1 MERPRVNFEVWPE
14 AIELGHLFAARG
26 YELALVGGPVRDL
39 LLHRRS
45 HDLDFCTSAHP
56 DEFEPILRHW
66 GRDGFWDMGRKFGT
80 LGAMRRREDGTEV
93 KVEITTYRSDT
104 YDPESRKPEVSYG
117 DSLEGD
123 LSRRDFTVNAM
134 ALRVP
139 QLEFVD
145 PFGGASDLAKGVLRT
160 PVDPYQSFDD
170 DPLRMMRAVR
180 FVAQL
185 GFSIAPDTAAA
196 ISDMTDRIDIV
207 SAERVR
213 DELTKLLLSDRPRAG
228 VEALVESGLADIVFP
243 EIPALQLE
251 IDEHHRHKD
260 VFEHTMIVL
269 DRAIALETGPE
280 GPVPAPDLTLRLAA
294 LTHDIGKPKTRRF
307 EPGGKVSFHHHDAV
321 GAKMT
326 RKRLKALRF
335 DHHLVED
342 VSELVNLH
350 LRFHGYVEEPWTDS
364 AVRRYVKDAGPLY
377 ERLNRR
383 YTQQTSAA
391 VVAEMVQREYINDA
405 RYAETR
411 AHALLAAKKSRRAAA
426 QNLRQKGLAAG
437 EIQQALDAVY
447 TPDVSGEDPELE
459 AAAAL
464 VEGHYRKKLEA
475 GRRDLVIAALQRRGF
490 SYSVIKEAIRRV
502 EEGE

>member
-1 MERPRVNFEVWPE
+1 MTFEVWPE
-14 AIELGHLFAARG
+14 AIELGRMFADRG

-45 HDLDFCTSAHP
+45 HDLDFCSSARP
-56 DEFEPILRHW
+56 EEFEPILRRW

-80 LGAMRRREDGTEV
+80 LGAMRRRADGTEV
-93 KVEITTYRSDT
+93 KVEVTTYRSDSYT
-104 YDPESRKPEVSYG
+104 PDSRKPEVNYG
-117 DSLEGD
+117 DTLEGD

-160 PVDPYQSFDD
+160 PVKPEQSFDD

-185 GFSIAPDTAAA
+185 GFRIEPETAEA
-196 ISDMTDRIDIV
+196 ITAMVDRIDIV

-213 DELTKLLLSDRPRAG
+213 DELTKLLLSDRPRTG
-228 VEALVESGLADIVFP
+228 VEALVESGLADRVFP

-251 IDEHHRHKD
+251 LDEHHRHKD

-269 DRAIALETGPE
+269 DRAVALETGSD

-294 LTHDIGKPKTRRF
+294 LMHDIGKPKTRRF
-307 EPGGKVSFHHHDAV
+307 EAGGKVSFHHHDAV
-321 GAKMT
+321 GAKLA

-335 DHHLVED
+335 DHHVVDD

-350 LRFHGYVEEPWTDS
+350 LRFHGYVDEPWTDS

-377 ERLNRR
+377 ERLNRLTR
-383 YTQQTSAA
+383 ADATTQNRRKAQIFSSAMDEMEQRVRDLKEKEDFDAIRPDLDGNEIMDLLELSPGPIVGKAYRHMLDYRLDNGPVEHDAA
-391 VVAEMVQREYINDA
+391 VAELR
-405 RYAETR
+405 RWYAEQ
-411 AHALLAAKKSRRAAA
+411 SR
-426 QNLRQKGLAAG
+426 G
-437 EIQQALDAVY
+437 
-447 TPDVSGEDPELE
+447 
-459 AAAAL
+459 
-464 VEGHYRKKLEA
+464 
-475 GRRDLVIAALQRRGF
+475 
-490 SYSVIKEAIRRV
+490 
-502 EEGE
+502 